1 MPTYIVTSS
10 NCNISKEQKKII
22 ASGITKTH
30 HEVTGANKYFAQVM
44 FKETF
49 KGDHFMG
56 GKEVVTPEIFVQGFI
71 RAGRSKDIKK
81 KLIINLKDCLIKV
94 LQLKQSQIWVY
105 LIDLEHTQ
113 MLEYGEI
120 LPEPGK
126 EAEWFSNL
134 SAELKEK
141 LSKLD

>member
-10 NCNISKEQKKII
+10 NYNISKEQKKII

-30 HEVTGANKYFAQVM
+30 HEVTGANKYFAQVI
-44 FKETF
+44 FKETS
-49 KGDHFMG
+49 KGNHFMG
-56 GKEVVTPEIFVQGFI
+56 GKEVLTPEIFAQGFI

-81 KLIINLKDCLIKV
+81 KLVVRLKDCLVKAAG
-94 LQLKQSQIWVY
+94 LEQSQIWIY
-105 LIDLEHTQ
+105 LIDLEHSQ

-126 EAEWFSNL
+126 ELEWFSNL

-141 LSKLD
+141 LSKID

>member
-10 NCNISKEQKKII
+10 NCKISQEQKKTI

-30 HEVTGANKYFAQVM
+30 HEVTGANKYFAQVI
-44 FKETF
+44 FKETA
-49 KGDHFMG
+49 KGNHFMG
-56 GKEVVTPEIFVQGFI
+56 GQEVLTPEIFVQGFI

-81 KLIINLKDCLIKV
+81 QLIINLKDCLIKV
-94 LQLKQSQIWVY
+94 LQLKQSQIWIY

>member
-1 MPTYIVTSS
+1 
-10 NCNISKEQKKII
+10 
-22 ASGITKTH
+22 
-30 HEVTGANKYFAQVM
+30 M
-44 FKETF
+44 FKETS

-71 RAGRSKDIKK
+71 RAGRTKDIKK
-81 KLIINLKDCLIKV
+81 KLIISLKDRLIEV
-94 LQLKQSQIWVY
+94 LQLKQSQIWIY

-134 SAELKEK
+134 SVELKNK
-141 LSKLD
+141 LSNLDL

>member
-10 NCNISKEQKKII
+10 NYNISSEQKKII
-22 ASGITKTH
+22 AGQITKTH

-44 FKETF
+44 FGETP
-49 KGDHFMG
+49 KGNHFMG
-56 GKEVVTPEIFVQGFI
+56 GREVISPEIFVQGFI
-71 RAGRSKDIKK
+71 RAGRTKDIKK
-81 KLIINLKDCLIKV
+81 KLIISLKDCLIEV
-94 LQLKQSQIWVY
+94 LQLEQSQIWVY

-126 EAEWFSNL
+126 EVEWFSNL